1 MENIVNASY
10 KTDREFWCH
19 TLYGI
24 AAPVLSNMS
33 EGMLR
38 KRMPVEY
45 SHTWDG
51 RNKQVAYMECF
62 GRLMT
67 GLAPWLSLSEDE
79 TPEGSQRKQLVEWAL
94 RSYTNAV
101 DPDSPD
107 FLFWEGELQ
116 PLVDAAYLAHS
127 FLRGY
132 EKLWIPLT
140 PQTKQRYIERFKR
153 LRRITPP
160 YNNWLMFPAI
170 IETFLLVAGEEYD
183 LYRITLVVNKM
194 EEWYV
199 GDGWYSDGSHFA
211 FDYYSSYV
219 MHPMYVECL
228 ETLAEFLSPSYL
240 PLYEK
245 ALKRMQRY
253 GCILERFISPEGYFP
268 IVGRSATYR
277 TAVFQPLAMLV
288 LNEELPQSLSYGQVR
303 AALTAVHKKMFDG
316 RQNFTSDGYLALG
329 VNGYQPHIVDYY
341 TNTGSLYITSLSF
354 LPLGLSASHSFWTS
368 QAEPWTSQKVWS
380 GADAGVDRR
389 FI

>member
-1 MENIVNASY
+1 MENTVNLSC

-19 TLYGI
+19 ALYRI

-33 EGMLR
+33 ECMLK

-45 SHTWDG
+45 SRTWDG
-51 RNKQVAYMECF
+51 RNKQVAYLECF
-62 GRLMT
+62 GRLMA
-67 GLAPWLSLSEDE
+67 GLAPWLSLPEDE
-79 TPEGSQRKQLVEWAL
+79 TPEGCQRKQLSEWAI
-94 RSYTNAV
+94 RSYSNAV

-107 FLFWEGELQ
+107 LLFWEGEMQ

-132 EKLWIPLT
+132 EQLWIPLSL
-140 PQTKQRYIERFKR
+140 QTKQRYIERFKK
-153 LRRITPP
+153 LRQITPP

-170 IETFLLVAGEEYD
+170 IETFLLVADEAYD
-183 LYRITLVVNKM
+183 LYRINLAVNKM

-219 MHPMYVECL
+219 IHPMYVECL
-228 ETLAEFLSPSYL
+228 ETLAEFFSSSYL

-253 GCILERFISPEGYFP
+253 SCILERIISPEGYFP

-277 TAVFQPLAMLV
+277 TAVFQPLAMLA
-288 LNEELPQSLSYGQVR
+288 LNEELPESLSLGQVR
-303 AALTAVHKKMFDG
+303 AALTAVHKNMFAG
-316 RQNFTSDGYLALG
+316 AQNFTPDGYLALG
-329 VNGYQPHIVDYY
+329 INGYQPHVVDYY

-354 LPLGLSASHSFWTS
+354 LPLGLPASHLFWTS
-368 QAEPWTSQKVWS
+368 QAEQWTSQKIWS
-380 GADAGVDRR
+380 GADVEVDRKL
-389 FI
+389 I